1 MAKKTVAKTSKK
13 KITAPVA
20 YKPTKGRPREYLAY
34 LNEREMAFLRSING
48 NNMER
53 GPKGL
58 PSFPDPGDTS
68 YGDRGQGTS
77 SSTGTTSKSGNTSG
91 VGGGGAGGGGS
102 TGTRGSSTGSVGSG
116 GGYNAPGNTGGGS
129 QLGGGNKGNTGSG
142 QIGSKGGGASTQ
154 KPGAGGNAG
163 VVGGGNKGSTSSKDL
178 GIAGVPGGVSK
189 TGGSL
194 AQKAPSATGGG
205 SKGPSTSLN
214 APART
219 APSAAKSPMSGQG
232 GSFKTPD
239 QATSYNKDQIDRQ
252 KTQVND
258 VKQGLNNTPAAGRDL
273 ASGGIKTI
281 NVGPM
286 QTPVNVQS
294 IAKLSPMQRDPNLA
308 DSIISAGST
317 IAGSI
322 ADAARWTAEGIYKG
336 VGALTGAQPT
346 KGDVFSGAYDRV
358 PAEPGDSYSA
368 PKYGKELGPEGWEE
382 RVPQESQPVSQA
394 SINAMKEQY
403 SMYNNPAARVAGS
416 TPTGTGTSI
425 SDQFPG
431 YKYSQPIGP
440 PREGSL
446 SQGDIAAR
454 NQRLNELQNAPDE
467 AFQGY
472 ENYDPLTSYN
482 GRVPVATR
490 PTASTVGTTIPTDPR
505 LLYAATGGIPLS
517 ATPYRDVVPTGSP
530 IAAGGVPTVAGV
542 PEFSRTASGTYT
554 SPYDIKEYDPLSSVR
569 PREPKIIARQL
580 ADAAYDAG
588 MRIGRFAGD
597 VWDSVS
603 APFADASVPKAEFTG
618 FGPDFPSSGS
628 FSYKEIGPV
637 TPANPNVDLS
647 YLPTRVPAPG
657 GINELKGTGY
667 GTFNEPS
674 FVRSA
679 ALAGVERARTIDM
692 AGIDEPSMPLGETAY
707 RPYDI
712 KIPGRPAPGETF
724 LKVETVPEGYEV
736 PVRRTAAD
744 MSGEMMLR
752 PSMYRDPMTDEKI
765 LDALRSAKPLNLPV
779 EASPVPYG
787 PRSGTVGLN
796 RNPGRTSYT
805 PGDYAAY
812 RAETDAITDDGIPRD
827 ENGNVIGPET
837 PADDVVDSPYISPVH
852 QMPAYPEKSPAQK
865 LIAENVPYAK
875 YLVKGATFLGKKE
888 FENLSPR
895 EQADLMEKWAKQ
907 NYAYIRGGA
916 VPGGVSTSGPGG
928 GITDIGTG
936 GKNEYRPP
944 DTYIKPRVPQATIA
958 TTAPGTPAESGERPA
973 IYYSWDVG
981 VNIPSPND
989 PDYTLYLRYL
999 QERAAAQAAL
1009 GIG

>member
-34 LNEREMAFLRSING
+34 LNQREMDYLRSING
-48 NNMER
+48 DNMER
-53 GPKGL
+53 GPRGL
-58 PSFPDPGDTS
+58 PSFPPDDAIGSSSKASSPSSSSSSTK
-68 YGDRGQGTS
+68 S
-77 SSTGTTSKSGNTSG
+77 SSTGARGPTGPSGE
-91 VGGGGAGGGGS
+91 A
-102 TGTRGSSTGSVGSG
+102 RSSP
-116 GGYNAPGNTGGGS
+116 A
-129 QLGGGNKGNTGSG
+129 
-142 QIGSKGGGASTQ
+142 
-154 KPGAGGNAG
+154 GNAG
-163 VVGGGNKGSTSSKDL
+163 GAPGATTRSPSGSGNLGGGNKGSTT
-178 GIAGVPGGVSK
+178 GARGPTGPGGEARTSPAGSAGGAPGS
-189 TGGSL
+189 TTRTSSGGSL
-194 AQKAPSATGGG
+194 GGGGKGPSSSLNAPARTAPSASSGG

-232 GSFKTPD
+232 GSFKTPE

-252 KTQVND
+252 KNQVND
-258 VKQGLNNTPAAGRDL
+258 AKQGLNNTPAAGRDL

-403 SMYNNPAARVAGS
+403 SMYNNPAARVASS
-416 TPTGTGTSI
+416 TPTGTGASI

-440 PREGSL
+440 PRPGSL
-446 SQGDIAAR
+446 SQSDIAAR

-505 LLYAATGGIPLS
+505 LSYTATGGIPLS

-542 PEFSRTASGTYT
+542 PELRRTASGTYT

-657 GINELKGTGY
+657 GINELQGTGY
-667 GTFNEPS
+667 GTFNVPS
-674 FVRSA
+674 ALRSS

-712 KIPGRPAPGETF
+712 KIPGRPGPGETF
-724 LKVETVPEGYEV
+724 RSIETVPEDYEV
-736 PVRRTAAD
+736 PVRRTAED

-765 LDALRSAKPLNLPV
+765 LDALRNAKPLNLPV

-787 PRSGTVGLN
+787 PRPGTVGLN

-852 QMPAYPEKSPAQK
+852 QKPAYPEKSPAQK

-944 DTYIKPRVPQATIA
+944 DTYIRPRVPQATVA
-958 TTAPGTPAESGERPA
+958 TTGSGTPAESGERPA

>member
-34 LNEREMAFLRSING
+34 LNQREMDFLRSING
-48 NNMER
+48 DNMER
-53 GPKGL
+53 GPRGL
-58 PSFPDPGDTS
+58 PSFPPDDAIG
-68 YGDRGQGTS
+68 S
-77 SSTGTTSKSGNTSG
+77 SSVSSGTKTGTKSSGPGGPSGPNSGPSKSTSG
-91 VGGGGAGGGGS
+91 TAPGGGGGGGGGS
-102 TGTRGSSTGSVGSG
+102 TGTRGSSTGTVGSG
-116 GGYNAPGNTGGGS
+116 SGYNAPGNTGGGS
-129 QLGGGNKGNTGSG
+129 QLGGGNKG
-142 QIGSKGGGASTQ
+142 ST
-154 KPGAGGNAG
+154 A
-163 VVGGGNKGSTSSKDL
+163 SKDL
-178 GIAGVPGGVSK
+178 GVAGVPGGVSK

-194 AQKAPSATGGG
+194 AQKGPSATGGG
-205 SKGPSTSLN
+205 GKGPSTSLS

-252 KTQVND
+252 KTQIND
-258 VKQGLNNTPAAGRDL
+258 AKQGLNNTPAAGRDL

-322 ADAARWTAEGIYKG
+322 ADAARWTAEGVYKG

-368 PKYGKELGPEGWEE
+368 PKYGKELGPEGWED
-382 RVPQESQPVSQA
+382 RVPQESPPVSQA

-403 SMYNNPAARVAGS
+403 SMYNNPAARVASS

-446 SQGDIAAR
+446 SQSDIAAR

-472 ENYDPLTSYN
+472 ENYDPLDSYET
-482 GRVPVATR
+482 RVPVATR
-490 PTASTVGTTIPTDPR
+490 PTASTVGTTLPNDPR
-505 LLYAATGGIPLS
+505 LSYAATGGIPL
-517 ATPYRDVVPTGSP
+517 
-530 IAAGGVPTVAGV
+530 
-542 PEFSRTASGTYT
+542 
-554 SPYDIKEYDPLSSVR
+554 
-569 PREPKIIARQL
+569 
-580 ADAAYDAG
+580 
-588 MRIGRFAGD
+588 
-597 VWDSVS
+597 WDSVS

-647 YLPTRVPAPG
+647 YLPTRVPGP
-657 GINELKGTGY
+657 
-667 GTFNEPS
+667 
-674 FVRSA
+674 
-679 ALAGVERARTIDM
+679 GVERARTIDM

-712 KIPGRPAPGETF
+712 KIPGRPGPGETF
-724 LKVETVPEGYEV
+724 RSIETVPEDYEV

-752 PSMYRDPMTDEKI
+752 PSMYRDPLADEKI
-765 LDALRSAKPLNLPV
+765 LDALRNAKPLNIEAPLPTN
-779 EASPVPYG
+779 Y
-787 PRSGTVGLN
+787 SGSIPGAGLS
-796 RNPGRTSYT
+796 RRAPETSYT

-812 RAETDAITDDGIPRD
+812 RAGTDAITDDGITRD
-827 ENGNVIGPET
+827 ENGQPIGEET
-837 PADDVVDSPYISPVH
+837 PTEAAVDSPYISPVQ
-852 QMPAYPEKSPAQK
+852 QMPAYPEKSAVQK
-865 LIAENVPYAK
+865 FIAENVPYAK
-875 YLVKGATFLGKKE
+875 YAVKGATFLGKKE

-895 EQADLMEKWAKQ
+895 EQTDLMEKWAKQ

-944 DTYIKPRVPQATIA
+944 DTYIRPRVPQATVA
-958 TTAPGTPAESGERPA
+958 TTGSGTPVESGERPA